1 VNSRT
6 LTGLL
11 LVVGPVVTL
20 AGWICLGMIVAM
32 PDPEVPVTDILKDWG
47 AEPGLVKTFI
57 SIATLATF
65 LAVAGFAG
73 LSRMMAGGRGSHY
86 VSVGLILYSFGAVL
100 GAGEAAFM
108 IEAAEVSSGGNL
120 VFGEV
125 LYAASGSFG
134 SIGIGT
140 YLFGL
145 GVIGFGLLIQK
156 NVNIIIGALTFIVG
170 IFGGVL
176 SFVDYESPMI
186 IIPYIG
192 NTILPAVVGI
202 IILSGKDS
210 TSEE

>member
-1 VNSRT
+1 
-6 LTGLL
+6 
-11 LVVGPVVTL
+11 
-20 AGWICLGMIVAM
+20 
-32 PDPEVPVTDILKDWG
+32 
-47 AEPGLVKTFI
+47 
-57 SIATLATF
+57 
-65 LAVAGFAG
+65 
-73 LSRMMAGGRGSHY
+73 MMAGGSGSHY

>member
-1 VNSRT
+1 
-6 LTGLL
+6 
-11 LVVGPVVTL
+11 
-20 AGWICLGMIVAM
+20 
-32 PDPEVPVTDILKDWG
+32 
-47 AEPGLVKTFI
+47 
-57 SIATLATF
+57 
-65 LAVAGFAG
+65 
-73 LSRMMAGGRGSHY
+73 
-86 VSVGLILYSFGAVL
+86 
-100 GAGEAAFM
+100 M

>member
-1 VNSRT
+1 MNSHT

-20 AGWICLGMIVAM
+20 AGWICFGMIVGM
-32 PDPEVPVTDILKDWG
+32 PDSNVPVTELLNDWG
-47 AEPGLVKTFI
+47 AEPGLAKTFI

-73 LSRMMAGGRGSHY
+73 LNRMMTGGSGSHY
-86 VSVGLILYSFGAVL
+86 VSVGLMLYFFGAVL

-108 IEAAEVSSGGNL
+108 IAAAEVSSGGNL
-120 VFGEV
+120 TFGEV
-125 LYAASGSFG
+125 LYAASASFG
-134 SIGIGT
+134 SIGVGT

-145 GVIGFGLLIQK
+145 GVIGLGLLIQK
-156 NVNIIIGALTFIVG
+156 NVNIIIGILTLIVG

-176 SFVDYESPMI
+176 SFVDYESPMMF
-186 IIPYIG
+186 IPYIG
-192 NTILPAVVGI
+192 NTVLPAVVGI